1 MHVTRGGP
9 LKKPEDVD
17 RTDDTS
23 RVRRNEASCNFHWR
37 GNAFKKNDSYTL
49 HQQDAK
55 AHVWAMTA
63 INFFIKVVYL
73 YNTALKIVSYTRVLQ
88 LGENGLPI
96 ARLPSKYK
104 ICSEEYRITDGT
116 MDPQRHYVQ
125 RDIGFYRLFYY
136 ISNKMQR
143 YTVYVIWILLH
154 MFRVVPPP
162 IIRSANNYIYS
173 IW

>member
-1 MHVTRGGP
+1 MSHAESRWRSQKMLTERTTQVVCGKTRHRAISIEKAM
-9 LKKPEDVD
+9 LL
-17 RTDDTS
+17 
-23 RVRRNEASCNFHWR
+23 
-37 GNAFKKNDSYTL
+37 KNDRYTL

-55 AHVWAMTA
+55 AHVWATTV

-104 ICSEEYRITDGT
+104 ICSEENRITDGT

-136 ISNKMQR
+136 TSNKMQR
-143 YTVYVIWILLH
+143 YTVYVIWILLY
-154 MFRVVPPP
+154 MFQVVPPP
-162 IIRSANNYIYS
+162 IIRSANNCIYS